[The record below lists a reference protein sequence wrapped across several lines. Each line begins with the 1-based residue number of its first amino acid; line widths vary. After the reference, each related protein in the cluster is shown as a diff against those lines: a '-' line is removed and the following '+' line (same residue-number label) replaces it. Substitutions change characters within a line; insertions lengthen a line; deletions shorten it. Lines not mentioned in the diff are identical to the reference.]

1 MIDDIINKIIL
12 IQNSYHPFPHLETEL
27 EIINQLL
34 EQRNK
39 VIYVKCTRNILSC
52 FCNPSNNFFSCQN
65 CISRVDNGLDLLK
78 SNKHFDNLHVI
89 TYDDSTKLVLCDFI
103 MDNNI
108 CDIESLKMFHYKGYD
123 LGLAAFSSLVSYIR
137 DHEPDLNQYR
147 NMINK
152 LLISGKFIFDFFNDY
167 FSKNP
172 IDYVFLF
179 NGRFNENRPLLRL
192 CQNNNI
198 NYFTHERSGTLNK
211 YSLQYNNIPHSIES
225 GIKEI
230 NRLWNTA
237 DSSRNIIAHSFF
249 NKRIHSIE
257 ESWYSFTKHHIRGL
271 LPNNF
276 NKNSLNIVIFNS
288 SLDEYEGLVGFGPRF
303 YLNDNEAIKT
313 ICESLSS
320 EKGINLYLRVHPNLT
335 NLHNTQTNFIN
346 NSLSKCSNLSII
358 KAEEKIDTYYLM
370 LQSDIII
377 TFGSTIGIEAA
388 YNKKIVF
395 LLGRSFY
402 ENLNCVYIPT
412 SHLDLISKI
421 LNFHNN
427 DLQLDFTEALKY
439 GYWQEMKGV
448 TYEKC
453 KPISISK
460 GYFNGLFIRSNWFIF
475 ILYKISNQF
484 IKIKKYLTKK

>member
-1 MIDDIINKIIL
+1 M
-12 IQNSYHPFPHLETEL
+12 
-27 EIINQLL
+27 
-34 EQRNK
+34 
-39 VIYVKCTRNILSC
+39 
-52 FCNPSNNFFSCQN
+52 
-65 CISRVDNGLDLLK
+65 
-78 SNKHFDNLHVI
+78 
-89 TYDDSTKLVLCDFI
+89 
-103 MDNNI
+103 
-108 CDIESLKMFHYKGYD
+108 
-123 LGLAAFSSLVSYIR
+123 
-137 DHEPDLNQYR
+137 
-147 NMINK
+147 
-152 LLISGKFIFDFFNDY
+152 
-167 FSKNP
+167 
-172 IDYVFLF
+172 
-179 NGRFNENRPLLRL
+179 
-192 CQNNNI
+192 
-198 NYFTHERSGTLNK
+198 
-211 YSLQYNNIPHSIES
+211 
-225 GIKEI
+225 
-230 NRLWNTA
+230 
-237 DSSRNIIAHSFF
+237 
-249 NKRIHSIE
+249 
-257 ESWYSFTKHHIRGL
+257 
-271 LPNNF
+271 
-276 NKNSLNIVIFNS
+276 
-288 SLDEYEGLVGFGPRF
+288 
-303 YLNDNEAIKT
+303 
-313 ICESLSS
+313 
-320 EKGINLYLRVHPNLT
+320 
-335 NLHNTQTNFIN
+335 
-346 NSLSKCSNLSII
+346 SII